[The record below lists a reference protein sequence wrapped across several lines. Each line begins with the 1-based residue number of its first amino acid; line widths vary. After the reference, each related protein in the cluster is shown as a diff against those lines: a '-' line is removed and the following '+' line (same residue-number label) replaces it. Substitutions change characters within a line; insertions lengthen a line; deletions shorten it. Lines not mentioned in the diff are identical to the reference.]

1 MSNPV
6 IVVHYHEV
14 WLKGR
19 NRRFFLSKLSTALR
33 QALQGMP
40 LVRIEKPGD
49 RFVVTL
55 GEGASQQEAVA
66 RVARVLGIA
75 FYALA
80 RTVERSMDAICQAA
94 WEEIEPLH
102 FANFAV
108 RAKRSDK
115 SFAQTSMEIESA
127 VGRYLLEKIKA
138 AGRV

>member
-33 QALQGMP
+33 QALQGIP
-40 LVRIEKPGD
+40 VVRIEKPGD

-55 GEGASQQEAVA
+55 GDEASQQEAVA
-66 RVARVLGIA
+66 RVERVFGIA

-80 RTVERSMDAICQAA
+80 RTQHGSTLRRG
-94 WEEIEPLH
+94 LGR
-102 FANFAV
+102 N
-108 RAKRSDK
+108 RAP
-115 SFAQTSMEIESA
+115 SF
-127 VGRYLLEKIKA
+127 
-138 AGRV
+138 